1 MALVRT
7 ESGCK
12 VGWDVYDNEQEA
24 KEASKKAEEH
34 GFAMMA
40 RGYDFGYCWPGDV
53 EHFVDENGTDLW
65 RVTVP

>member
-24 KEASKKAEEH
+24 KEASKKAEEIGRAH
-34 GFAMMA
+34 
-40 RGYDFGYCWPGDV
+40 V
-53 EHFVDENGTDLW
+53 
-65 RVTVP
+65 